1 MDSSVVTVSPLGPR
15 SITSILA
22 SYLRAVERFR
32 HAQKMTNK
40 DSMNQNYWLEIGY
53 SSLAES
59 MAWIITLSE
68 ESPEIKQVLKELE
81 LFGAYKFVRNKMLH
95 TWNEFVDIE
104 INESEHKWKWSQKH
118 KTELLKSDSSYYLKY
133 EAHLA
138 DKNILQTLDELA
150 VIIWPFRGWEI
161 SIEKVRQPGIS
172 VGSDLEFDA

>member
-1 MDSSVVTVSPLGPR
+1 MDSSVIIVSTLGPR
-15 SITSILA
+15 NIASILA

-32 HAQKMTNK
+32 HAQQMTNR
-40 DSMNQNYWLEIGY
+40 DSIHQSYWLEIGY

-59 MAWIITLSE
+59 IAWIITLSE
-68 ESPEIKQVLKELE
+68 ESSEIKQVLKELQ
-81 LFGAYKFVRNKMLH
+81 LLDAYKLVRNKMLH

-104 INESEHKWKWSQKH
+104 IDGSEHNWRWSQKH

-150 VIIWPFRGWEI
+150 EIIWPFRGWEI
-161 SIEKVRQPGIS
+161 SIEKVGQPGIS
-172 VGSDLEFDA
+172 VGSNLEFDA

>member
-68 ESPEIKQVLKELE
+68 ESPEIEQVLNELE
-81 LFGAYKFVRNKMLH
+81 LFGAYKFVRNKMIH

-104 INESEHKWKWSQKH
+104 INGSEHKWKWSQKH
-118 KTELLKSDSSYYLKY
+118 KDIYIASDYYPYY
-133 EAHLA
+133 EKHLA
-138 DKNILQTLDELA
+138 GEDIVETLDNLSNI
-150 VIIWPFRGWEI
+150 VWPYRGWEI
-161 SIEKVRQPGIS
+161 SIERVKQPGIFVES
-172 VGSDLEFDA
+172 YLEFDS